1 MDATPT
7 AAQAADRTDTMS
19 PKDAQLSQHDHQQ
32 RFGLLSIVG
41 LAFAV
46 LNSPTAMSASLS
58 VVLPSGGP
66 VSVIWGLFLSF
77 LGVFSVA
84 LSLAELCS
92 AAPTPGGPYHWVW
105 LLSRINDSREDG
117 AAAERGR
124 KASLRLTYATGWIA
138 TAGWIC
144 LAATTSSLAGTLIVG
159 AIALNNAN
167 YQEQS
172 WHIFLI
178 YVAFAIGA
186 WFVNVFGAKIL
197 DPINRA
203 ALIWSL
209 LGVFL
214 ILVTTLS
221 VSSPVYQPASFV
233 FGNFANRTG
242 WPDGAAWILGLLQST
257 FGLVGV
263 DGVSHLVEEL
273 PRPHRNAPLAMILAP
288 IIGFLSALAI
298 LMTFLF
304 VLRDFDAVVDSS
316 AGPLLEI
323 IYQALGG
330 RDVANPSRAILAG
343 STALYVLPII
353 SMAFAAIAILCASS
367 RQTQSFAKDRG
378 FPRLLSDYLAKE
390 NERTGTPIWSITFS
404 TAWVI
409 IFGCIF
415 LGSETALNSILSA
428 SVVLLQISYI
438 LPIALVLTKGRN
450 CMDGIQQRVLLP
462 QSIARS
468 ISEVSQ
474 EQESHNFQHKK
485 ERVGSLTTAGRGSL
499 HLSYRGAR
507 RFNLDNVRIS
517 SLFSRTTAGKVA
529 KGQET
534 RWLAIIINVWSI
546 IFSSVTTV
554 FFFFPSELPVSG
566 SNMNYVVVV
575 TSIVVLL
582 SLSSWLMDGRR
593 HYDGPLSADL
603 LSLSLS
609 RQQLSQDADRQD
621 VRTSDNRDSPKE
633 ETKPKGGGGGGGD
646 GGPTLNGAEPQ
657 IRDSNY
663 E

>member
-1 MDATPT
+1 MDATLNT
-7 AAQAADRTDTMS
+7 AQAADQTDTLS
-19 PKDAQLSQHDHQQ
+19 PRDAQLSQHDHQQ

-117 AAAERGR
+117 AAAGRGR
-124 KASLRLTYATGWIA
+124 TASLRLTYATGWIA

-172 WHIFLI
+172 WHVFLI

-186 WFVNVFGAKIL
+186 WFVNVFGAKTL

-273 PRPHRNAPLAMILAP
+273 PRPHRTAPLAMILAP

-378 FPRLLSDYLAKE
+378 FPKLFSDHLAKE
-390 NERTGTPIWSITFS
+390 DERTGTPIWSITFS

-450 CMDGIQQRVLLP
+450 CIDGIQQRVLLP

-474 EQESHNFQHKK
+474 DQEKGNFQHKQMAS
-485 ERVGSLTTAGRGSL
+485 VITAGRESL

-507 RFNLDNVRIS
+507 HFNLDNVRIS
-517 SLFSRTTAGKVA
+517 SLFSSKKADNVLEKIA
-529 KGQET
+529 KGQQT

-603 LSLSLS
+603 LSFSPS
-609 RQQLSQDADRQD
+609 HLSQDADRQD
-621 VRTSDNRDSPKE
+621 VRTSDKHDSPKE
-633 ETKPKGGGGGGGD
+633 ETKLKEGGGGG